1 MIVVEDSV
9 GGVVD
14 DLPLMILL
22 EELRCFK
29 SCCCWC
35 PNK

>member
-1 MIVVEDSV
+1 MMIVVEDSV

-22 EELRCFK
+22 ELRCFK
-29 SCCCWC
+29 SCCC
-35 PNK
+35 